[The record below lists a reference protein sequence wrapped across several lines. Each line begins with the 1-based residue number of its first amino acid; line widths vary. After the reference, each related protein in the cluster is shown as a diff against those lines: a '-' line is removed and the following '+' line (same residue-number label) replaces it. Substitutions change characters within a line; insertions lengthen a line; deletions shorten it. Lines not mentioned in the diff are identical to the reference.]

1 MLLRA
6 AARRCRFAPSCR
18 LHAAAACRASASA
31 AAPPP
36 PPPPP
41 EAPQHWLDAHFPG
54 ARESIDARAHAAWLD
69 GLRALLRDTHATCGR
84 EEELVADVQRRYSA
98 LLQRHAARR
107 LSGSSSSGGE
117 GCAARGETA
126 LEAGHA
132 RAAARV
138 GAAAAA
144 LSPYIR
150 DAGALRALLRALG
163 GARSAPL
170 TRAALAASLL
180 FAPRPAALAA
190 AALAALRH
198 DYGFAEDASPA
209 HAEDASAARLVV
221 TRCPYVSFFDAE
233 ADTLPPGLAAATCC
247 SLDAAVWFDL
257 LGGSDAAEEQGS
269 GGGSV
274 AFAVLRALRP
284 RAAAVRVE
292 LASSMARGDAACCLR
307 VVDER
312 GA

>member
-1 MLLRA
+1 LVSAAERRMLRA
-6 AARRCRFAPSCR
+6 AARRCHAAPRR
-18 LHAAAACRASASA
+18 LHAATACRAVP
-31 AAPPP
+31 APPP
-36 PPPPP
+36 LP
-41 EAPQHWLDAHFPG
+41 EPPQHWLDAHFPG
-54 ARESIDARAHAAWLD
+54 ARESINARAHAAWLD
-69 GLRALLRDTHATCGR
+69 GLRVLLRDTHATSGR
-84 EEELVADVQRRYSA
+84 EEPLVADVQRRYDA

-107 LSGSSSSGGE
+107 LSGN
-117 GCAARGETA
+117 AAPRDETA

-138 GAAAAA
+138 GAAGAA

-150 DAGALRALLRALG
+150 DAGALRALLRSLG

-198 DYGFAEDASPA
+198 DYGFAEPAHASPA
-209 HAEDASAARLVV
+209 DASERLVV
-221 TRCPYVSFFDAE
+221 TRCPYVSFFEAE
-233 ADTLPPGLAAATCC
+233 ADALPPGLAAACCC

-257 LGGSDAAEEQGS
+257 LGGSDTEEQGS
-269 GGGSV
+269 GSGGSV

-292 LASSMARGDAACCLR
+292 LASSMARGDAACCLCV
-307 VVDER
+307 VVDEH
-312 GA
+312 AA